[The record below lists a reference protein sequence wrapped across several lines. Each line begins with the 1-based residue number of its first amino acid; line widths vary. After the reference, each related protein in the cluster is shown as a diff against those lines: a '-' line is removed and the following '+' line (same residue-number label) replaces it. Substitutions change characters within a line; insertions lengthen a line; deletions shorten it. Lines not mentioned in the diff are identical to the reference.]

1 MSRPARQAR
10 EAGTAQDLFQRQRT
24 QQKKAKHADRPRGAS
39 NTIQRSGTGGG
50 AGPRRLSGPGE
61 AVAKVGRMAG
71 RASRCRSPARRAPD
85 RPRGARPGPA
95 TRSAPEEQSS
105 ATNHPFRVK
114 ETKQRHNSAR
124 ARRTKQRH
132 KPPSTRQRNQAAPQP
147 VPRQKNK
154 ATPQTTQYASKKPSS
169 ATTRHTPEEQSSATN
184 HPSRVKETRQ
194 RHNLPDMRQRN
205 QAVRRMPCHTKHPSH
220 LHRKNPQQGPRHHRI
235 PQKLPDRH
243 ISHTAPERQTQPARH
258 RA

>member
-10 EAGTAQDLFQRQRT
+10 EGGTAQELFQPYQ
-24 QQKKAKHADRPRGAS
+24 QPQKKAKHADRPRGAS

-95 TRSAPEEQSS
+95 TRHAPEEQSN
-105 ATNHPFRVK
+105 ATNHLVRVK
-114 ETKQRHNSAR
+114 ETKQRHNPFR

-147 VPRQKNK
+147 GTRQKNK
-154 ATPQTTQYASKKPSS
+154 AALQTTRPASKKPGN
-169 ATTRHTPEEQSSATN
+169 ATTYPTCI
-184 HPSRVKETRQ
+184 KETKQCDECRVTPNTPHTFTGKTHSNAPVITAY
-194 RHNLPDMRQRN
+194 RRN
-205 QAVRRMPCHTKHPSH
+205 FPIA
-220 LHRKNPQQGPRHHRI
+220 I
-235 PQKLPDRH
+235 
-243 ISHTAPERQTQPARH
+243 
-258 RA
+258 